1 MKDLFSVIPANFFT
15 PLASPNK
22 KIYADCI
29 LLIFNSYKSELSYGV
44 DKENVVSTLTSYFDE
59 TKEEEAFSDDE
70 WKGKTPREKSFDVIN
85 NLKNYGWLEFG
96 EKKNFQYDVVL
107 TENAIPS
114 FADRSFLRCVL
125 FHS

>member
-1 MKDLFSVIPANFFT
+1 MQVRT
-15 PLASPNK
+15 K

-85 NLKNYGWLEFG
+85 NLKIYGWLEFG

-107 TENAIPS
+107 TRTQFRPSLTAPFCAAFYFIPE
-114 FADRSFLRCVL
+114 L
-125 FHS
+125 FSCYLIV